1 MAGGRGRAERYPW
14 AMASPDP
21 SEIEAWHEAG
31 HAVIAHLLGG
41 RIVSVTL
48 EPEEEGFGG
57 RSAIQW
63 STSDGASVAS
73 LSGRVALAGP
83 IAEVE
88 RFGGQDL
95 DDVHVLAAW
104 EADWREI
111 ERCAAVLERQP
122 DGQKRVVEAWAREV
136 RTMLLDPGVEEL
148 VARVADALDAHGELD
163 ETLFEDCL
171 G

>member
-1 MAGGRGRAERYPW
+1 
-14 AMASPDP
+14 MASPDP
-21 SEIEAWHEAG
+21 NEIEAWHEAG

-41 RIVSVTL
+41 RIVSVSL
-48 EPEEEGFGG
+48 EPEEDGLGG

-63 STSDGASVAS
+63 GTSDDASVAS

-88 RFGGQDL
+88 RFGGHDL

-111 ERCAAVLERQP
+111 ERCAAVLERQAE
-122 DGQKRVVEAWAREV
+122 GQRRLVEGWAREV

>member
-1 MAGGRGRAERYPW
+1 
-14 AMASPDP
+14 MASADP
-21 SEIEAWHEAG
+21 TEIEAWHEAG

-41 RIVSVTL
+41 RIVSISL
-48 EPEEEGFGG
+48 EPEEDGFGG

-63 STSDGASVAS
+63 GTSDGASVAS

-88 RFGGQDL
+88 RFGGHDL

-111 ERCAAVLERQP
+111 ERCAAVLERQAE
-122 DGQKRVVEAWAREV
+122 GQRRLVEGWAREV

>member
-1 MAGGRGRAERYPW
+1 MATDRGRSERYPGV
-14 AMASPDP
+14 MASPNP

-41 RIVSVTL
+41 RIVSVSL
-48 EPEEEGFGG
+48 EPEKDDFGG

-63 STSDGASVAS
+63 SASDGASVAG

-88 RFGGQDL
+88 RFGGHDL

-111 ERCAAVLERQP
+111 ERCAAVLERQAE
-122 DGQKRVVEAWAREV
+122 GQRRLVEGWAREV

>member
-1 MAGGRGRAERYPW
+1 
-14 AMASPDP
+14 MASPDP
-21 SEIEAWHEAG
+21 TEIEAWHEAG
-31 HAVIAHLLGG
+31 HAVVAHLLGG
-41 RIVSVTL
+41 RVVSVSL
-48 EPEEEGFGG
+48 EPEEDGYGG

-63 STSDGASVAS
+63 RTSDEASMAS

-88 RFGGQDL
+88 RFGGHEL

-104 EADWREI
+104 EADWQEI
-111 ERCAAVLERQP
+111 ERCAAVLAPEPERQR
-122 DGQKRVVEAWAREV
+122 RVVESWAREV
-136 RTMLLDPGVEEL
+136 RALLLDAGVEEL

>member
-1 MAGGRGRAERYPW
+1 MAP
-14 AMASPDP
+14 P
-21 SEIEAWHEAG
+21 S
-31 HAVIAHLLGG
+31 LK
-41 RIVSVTL
+41 
-48 EPEEEGFGG
+48 
-57 RSAIQW
+57 
-63 STSDGASVAS
+63 

-88 RFGGQDL
+88 RFGGHDL

-111 ERCAAVLERQP
+111 ERCAAVLERQAE
-122 DGQKRVVEAWAREV
+122 GQRRLVEGWAREV

-171 G
+171 GEARGARTRMQPCPPKNTSSEPRSSRS

>member
-1 MAGGRGRAERYPW
+1 MHSVDRSG
-14 AMASPDP
+14 
-21 SEIEAWHEAG
+21 IEAWHEAG
-31 HAVIAHLLGG
+31 HAVVAHLLGG
-41 RIVSVTL
+41 RVVSISL
-48 EPEEEGFGG
+48 DPEEDMLGG
-57 RSAIQW
+57 CSAIQW
-63 STSDGASVAS
+63 GASDDASVAS

-88 RFGGQDL
+88 RFGGHDL

-104 EADWREI
+104 EADWQEI
-111 ERCAAVLERQP
+111 ERCAAVLEGQAE
-122 DGQKRVVEAWAREV
+122 GQKRVVEGWAREV
-136 RTMLLDPGVEEL
+136 RAMFLDPGVEEL

>member
-1 MAGGRGRAERYPW
+1 
-14 AMASPDP
+14 MASPDP
-21 SEIEAWHEAG
+21 TEIEAWHEAG

-41 RIVSVTL
+41 RVVSVSL
-48 EPEEEGFGG
+48 EPEEDGYGA
-57 RSAIQW
+57 RSAIEW
-63 STSDGASVAS
+63 GASDEASVAS

-88 RFGGQDL
+88 RFGGHDL
-95 DDVHVLAAW
+95 DDMHVLAAW

-111 ERCAAVLERQP
+111 ERCAAVLEREP
-122 DGQKRVVEAWAREV
+122 EGQKRVVERWAREV

-163 ETLFEDCL
+163 ETLFGDCL